1 MLLQIEPTRLFL
13 IFGIGAI
20 LIIFF
25 SFMSYR
31 ILSYKKARLN
41 IYISMFFI
49 FILIGAVLNIFYAII
64 QIEPIPLI
72 LHLITNYVVSF
83 ALIFLLVA
91 NYIIIKSEMRFTTKH
106 QMKVILRYA
115 IMLTLM
121 VIFVPFGQVELNAGT
136 NWRPVWGIFYF
147 LYISIVVVIF
157 AVIPTLIS
165 SIKIL
170 REFSKGEAKS
180 KYAFF
185 IIGTFGEY
193 SYLFSA
199 FLNNFLDNDAFRQ
212 FASIYALS
220 IILWCFL
227 VYYGIGRQL
236 KE

>member
-1 MLLQIEPTRLFL
+1 MLLQIETTRLFL

-20 LIIFF
+20 LIVFF

-31 ILSYKKARLN
+31 ILSYKKAKLN
-41 IYISMFFI
+41 IYISLFFI
-49 FILIGAVLNIFYAII
+49 FILIGAILNILYAII
-64 QIEPIPLI
+64 QIEPIPLA
-72 LHLITNYVVSF
+72 LHLVTNFIVSF

-91 NYIIIKSEMRFTTKH
+91 NKIIIESEMRFGTKK
-106 QMKVILRYA
+106 QLKVMLRYGVILA
-115 IMLTLM
+115 LML
-121 VIFVPFGQVELNAGT
+121 VFVPFGQVTINTAT

-147 LYISIVVVIF
+147 LYITVIVIIF
-157 AVIPTLIS
+157 AVIPTILS
-165 SIKIL
+165 SINIL

-199 FLNNFLDNDAFRQ
+199 FFNNFLDNDAFRQ

-236 KE
+236 KD